1 VRGGR
6 AASLGR
12 VSDENVEL
20 VESAFKA
27 WNGGDL
33 DTFAS
38 HAAEDVAWVEVTGRP
53 DAVATERV
61 GRARMREGLGSLF
74 DAFESYRL
82 DVEQLHDLGDRVV
95 AIVRE
100 VARGRASG
108 VEVDGRWGYLI
119 TVRDGEMTR
128 IEAYRDAAVAL
139 EAAGLGAENN
149 GQ

>member
-1 VRGGR
+1 MRN
-6 AASLGR
+6 
-12 VSDENVEL
+12 ENVAL
-20 VESAFKA
+20 VESAFEA
-27 WNGGDL
+27 WNRGDL
-33 DTFAS
+33 DTFAG
-38 HAAEDVAWVEVTGRP
+38 HAAEDVAWLEVSGRP
-53 DAVATERV
+53 EGGASERV

-119 TVRDGEMTR
+119 TVRDGAMTR

-139 EAAGLGAENN
+139 EAAGLGAEND